1 MKIADSLM
9 IVIAAFL
16 ISSIVG
22 WVMSLAWKLGW
33 MLRDDAM
40 RRSRL
45 MKSKNGRARL
55 EDEEI

>member
-1 MKIADSLM
+1 VKIADGLM

-33 MLRDDAM
+33 MLKDDAM

-45 MKSKNGRARL
+45 VKSKNGRVL
-55 EDEEI
+55 EDKEI

>member
-1 MKIADSLM
+1 VKIADGLM

-33 MLRDDAM
+33 MLKDDAM

-45 MKSKNGRARL
+45 VKSKNGRVL

>member
-1 MKIADSLM
+1 VKIADSLM

-33 MLRDDAM
+33 MLKDDAM

-45 MKSKNGRARL
+45 VKSKNGRVL
-55 EDEEI
+55 EDKEI